1 MHVLIIPSWYPVS
14 SIDIGGSFFREQAI
28 ALKNSGCAVGV
39 IALEFNSLKNVKWL
53 LKDNYSL
60 TFECDHGVNTYR
72 KRYVNLFPRLYTAQ
86 AKLWEFFGLK
96 LFRRYVDEQGVPDI
110 VHVHSMLYAG
120 AIAKEISIRYDI
132 PYVVTEHSTLFA
144 RKMVNPVQREI
155 AQKIAIHAEK
165 RFAVSS
171 VFAVLLEKF
180 LGGNVGEWE
189 VMPNIVHERFLFN
202 STKDSANGFTF
213 LNVSFLTYK
222 KGVDLLIDAFAKAF
236 KGCSQIKLQIAGDGE
251 QRALLEALTVERGV
265 AAQVEF
271 LGLLEREGVVAAISA
286 ANALVLSSRY
296 ETFGVVLI
304 EALAMGRPVVATRC
318 GGPED
323 IVRKEDGILV
333 AIDDIDELA
342 AGMKSLYENYAFYQP
357 QEIRKACRLRYG
369 EKVVTDRLL
378 NVYRGIVSIHLAST

>member
-39 IALEFNSLKNVKWL
+39 IALEFNSLKNVKRL

-72 KRYVNLFPRLYTAQ
+72 KRYVNLFPRLYAAQ
-86 AKLWEFFGLK
+86 AKLWEWYGLK
-96 LFRRYVDEQGVPDI
+96 LFEQYADEQGVPDI

-120 AIAKEISIRYDI
+120 VIANRINFLYGV
-132 PYVVTEHSTLFA
+132 PYIITEHSSEFA
-144 RKMVNPVQREI
+144 LKKLNS
-155 AQKIAIHAEK
+155 AQMKIASKIVVHAEK
-165 RFAVSS
+165 MFAVSTA
-171 VFAVLLEKF
+171 FAELLGSR
-180 LGGNVGEWE
+180 LGSDCGGWD
-189 VMPNIVHERFLFN
+189 VMPNIVHQDFFYGFPVSHNDR
-202 STKDSANGFTF
+202 FTF
-213 LNVSFLTYK
+213 LSVSTLTVNK
-222 KGVDLLIDAFAKAF
+222 RVDLLIDAFAKAF

-251 QRALLEALTVERGV
+251 QRAVLKALAVERGV